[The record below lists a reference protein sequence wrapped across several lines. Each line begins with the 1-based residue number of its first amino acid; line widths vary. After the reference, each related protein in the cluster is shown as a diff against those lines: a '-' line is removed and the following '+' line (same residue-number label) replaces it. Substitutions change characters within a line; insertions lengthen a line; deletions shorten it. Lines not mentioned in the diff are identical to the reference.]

1 LGGKQRKIKPRGEQ
15 EQEGIDFAVALFV
28 QLNSGKGETISQ

>member
-1 LGGKQRKIKPRGEQ
+1 MEEQ

-28 QLNSGKGETISQ
+28 QLNSGKGGINFL

>member
-1 LGGKQRKIKPRGEQ
+1 LGGKQRKPSQGGEQ
-15 EQEGIDFAVALFV
+15 KQEGIDFAVALFV